1 MSFTAQRAE
10 LAEDLLRN
18 LIAGLPVIDIHTHI
32 PPLQPGAR
40 NLGEVVFYHYVL
52 TELTTAGLDTA
63 AFEKTPLEHRLR
75 LLEQWHPSVANTST
89 WWCLRRIMELLGAK
103 DFSRR
108 ELTEADA
115 RLRSRGSDSGWVRQ
129 VLLDRCHIRKTF
141 VTLNIIN
148 PLPSFDDEL
157 FAGALRVDE
166 AAADLSAA
174 TASAIGSTANLECG
188 DLHAYEEATA
198 ALIEAFANSGGRAI
212 TIGLPSDVGFSTPDR
227 ALAATLYSGVLA
239 GGTLTGPDRT
249 AFHSYLLRHF
259 ATLAH
264 ELGLPFQML
273 AGVRRPLPGGVAL
286 PVVETEPIARYAG
299 LFHEFPG
306 VRFDL
311 FLASAA
317 ASQELVAAARNYPNV
332 NVSGHWWFAFSP
344 PHIRGM
350 LLERLYALPVSKVHA
365 FFSDAYNVEWSYG
378 KIMLYKRELAHVL
391 AEMISGGYLAESQA
405 ESVARQILYDNPK
418 RFYRLAEEAPV
429 LADASRMRMPSC
441 L

>member
-1 MSFTAQRAE
+1 MSFTIQRAE

-32 PPLQPGAR
+32 SPLQPGAR

-52 TELTTAGLDTA
+52 TELRTAGLDTA
-63 AFEKTPLEHRLR
+63 AFEKAPLEHWLR
-75 LLEQWHPSVANTST
+75 LLEQWHPCVANTST
-89 WWCLRRIMELLGAK
+89 WWCLRQIMELLGAK
-103 DFSRR
+103 GFSRR
-108 ELTEADA
+108 ELNEADA
-115 RLRSRGSDSGWVRQ
+115 KLQSRGSDSGWVRQ
-129 VLLDRCHIRKTF
+129 VLVDCCHIQKTL
-141 VTLNIIN
+141 VTLNITE
-148 PLPSFDDEL
+148 PLPSFDEEL

-166 AAADLSAA
+166 AVVGLSAA
-174 TASAIGSTANLECG
+174 TARAISSTANLGCG
-188 DLHAYEEATA
+188 DLHDYEEATA
-198 ALIEAFANSGGRAI
+198 TLVEAFANSGGRTV
-212 TIGLPSDVGFSTPDR
+212 TIGLPPDAGYSAPGKTLAAKFYSDVLSG
-227 ALAATLYSGVLA
+227 GVL
-239 GGTLTGPDRT
+239 TGADRT

-259 ATLAH
+259 ATLAR
-264 ELGLPFQML
+264 ELRLPFQML

-286 PVVETEPIARYAG
+286 PVVEAELIARYAG
-299 LFHEFPG
+299 LFHEFSS
-306 VRFDL
+306 VHFDL

-418 RFYRLAEEAPV
+418 RFYRLAEKAPV
-429 LADASRMRMPSC
+429 LLDASRRRMPPC
-441 L
+441 F